1 MKNTIIDELN
11 NTGYVYRDNEDGTF
25 DVCYDHDQDANFTG
39 VNMFHVA
46 TVKEEGDLWCVNGN
60 EGAGWGEYRKEDWT
74 LERDIYDQCIE
85 EHINYLFQPSTTR
98 LSHIDNMEKD
108 YIKQL
113 IRESATKVCQTL
125 NALQAIERQFNDNLV
140 DDNGKNVEAEY
151 YALYN
156 AIASLKSAYEDIKD
170 I

>member
-60 EGAGWGEYRKEDWT
+60 EGAGWGEYCKEDWT
-74 LERDIYDQCIE
+74 LERAIYDQCIE
-85 EHINYLFQPSTTR
+85 EHIN
-98 LSHIDNMEKD
+98 
-108 YIKQL
+108 
-113 IRESATKVCQTL
+113 
-125 NALQAIERQFNDNLV
+125 
-140 DDNGKNVEAEY
+140 
-151 YALYN
+151 
-156 AIASLKSAYEDIKD
+156 
-170 I
+170 

>member
-1 MKNTIIDELN
+1 
-11 NTGYVYRDNEDGTF
+11 
-25 DVCYDHDQDANFTG
+25 
-39 VNMFHVA
+39 
-46 TVKEEGDLWCVNGN
+46 
-60 EGAGWGEYRKEDWT
+60 
-74 LERDIYDQCIE
+74 
-85 EHINYLFQPSTTR
+85 
-98 LSHIDNMEKD
+98 MEND
-108 YIKQL
+108 YIIQL

>member
-1 MKNTIIDELN
+1 
-11 NTGYVYRDNEDGTF
+11 
-25 DVCYDHDQDANFTG
+25 
-39 VNMFHVA
+39 
-46 TVKEEGDLWCVNGN
+46 
-60 EGAGWGEYRKEDWT
+60 
-74 LERDIYDQCIE
+74 
-85 EHINYLFQPSTTR
+85 
-98 LSHIDNMEKD
+98 MEKD
-108 YIKQL
+108 YIKQM
-113 IRESATKVCQTL
+113 IRESATKVCQAL

>member
-1 MKNTIIDELN
+1 
-11 NTGYVYRDNEDGTF
+11 
-25 DVCYDHDQDANFTG
+25 
-39 VNMFHVA
+39 
-46 TVKEEGDLWCVNGN
+46 
-60 EGAGWGEYRKEDWT
+60 
-74 LERDIYDQCIE
+74 
-85 EHINYLFQPSTTR
+85 
-98 LSHIDNMEKD
+98 MEKD
-108 YIKQL
+108 DIKQL

>member
-1 MKNTIIDELN
+1 
-11 NTGYVYRDNEDGTF
+11 
-25 DVCYDHDQDANFTG
+25 
-39 VNMFHVA
+39 
-46 TVKEEGDLWCVNGN
+46 
-60 EGAGWGEYRKEDWT
+60 
-74 LERDIYDQCIE
+74 
-85 EHINYLFQPSTTR
+85 
-98 LSHIDNMEKD
+98 MEKD

-125 NALQAIERQFNDNLV
+125 NVMQAIERRFNDDLV

-151 YALYN
+151 YALRN

>member
-1 MKNTIIDELN
+1 
-11 NTGYVYRDNEDGTF
+11 
-25 DVCYDHDQDANFTG
+25 
-39 VNMFHVA
+39 
-46 TVKEEGDLWCVNGN
+46 
-60 EGAGWGEYRKEDWT
+60 
-74 LERDIYDQCIE
+74 
-85 EHINYLFQPSTTR
+85 
-98 LSHIDNMEKD
+98 METD
-108 YIKQL
+108 DIKQL

-125 NALQAIERQFNDNLV
+125 NALQAIEKQFNDNLV

>member
-1 MKNTIIDELN
+1 
-11 NTGYVYRDNEDGTF
+11 
-25 DVCYDHDQDANFTG
+25 
-39 VNMFHVA
+39 
-46 TVKEEGDLWCVNGN
+46 
-60 EGAGWGEYRKEDWT
+60 
-74 LERDIYDQCIE
+74 
-85 EHINYLFQPSTTR
+85 
-98 LSHIDNMEKD
+98 MEKD

-140 DDNGKNVEAEY
+140 DDNGNNVEAEY

-156 AIASLKSAYEDIKD
+156 AIASLKSAYDDIKD